1 MSQSSLINSFRQIS
15 VRMIHASAAL
25 NSSVFMK
32 KQKKV
37 DPEVAKLREKRK
49 RRKLERD
56 IRLMQRDGKT
66 PKPVL
71 ELTVDEKTLENVD
84 QLRRVDITLDENT
97 IDQRAVTLKAYCKS
111 RNKLATADNHWI
123 RTMISEQNKALSVL
137 KTISP
142 TLYESAV
149 APDPSFLPFTTR
161 GPVYTPP
168 LKEYM
173 SPDGEYTDT
182 TPDYV
187 ENKTS

>member
-1 MSQSSLINSFRQIS
+1 MSQLSLISSFRQVS
-15 VRMIHASAAL
+15 VRMIHASAL

-49 RRKLERD
+49 RRKLERE

-66 PKPVL
+66 PKPVT
-71 ELTVDEKTLENVD
+71 ELSVDEKTLEAVD
-84 QLRRVDITLDENT
+84 ELRRVDVALDENT
-97 IDQRAVTLKAYCKS
+97 IDQRAVILKAYCKS
-111 RNKLATADNHWI
+111 RNQLATADNHWI
-123 RTMISEQNKALSVL
+123 RTMINEQNKALNVL

-149 APDPSFLPFTTR
+149 APDPSFLPFSTR

-168 LKEYM
+168 LKRIHVSGR
-173 SPDGEYTDT
+173 SP
-182 TPDYV
+182 
-187 ENKTS
+187 NTSI